1 MKTFSLIKYWLL
13 TKNNYMV
20 VSGIFAGLAGGFL
33 YYYFIGCRTGSCPIT
48 SSPWISMLWGAV
60 MGYLIFDM
68 FRAKKKEINPGESKN
83 PKNSMPD

>member
-20 VSGIFAGLAGGFL
+20 VSGILAGLAGGFL

-83 PKNSMPD
+83 PKKSMPD